1 MLGCPLNATDHA
13 QSGLDS
19 IYTKRLKPTKV
30 RMHVKVNPIRTR
42 EEVRPLRKSQET
54 IVQTEVGTFTDARDA
69 AHDLICLD
77 VTEQVPDVSYLAMNQ
92 WKVKHIQLEKRRVRR
107 VL

>member
-1 MLGCPLNATDHA
+1 
-13 QSGLDS
+13 
-19 IYTKRLKPTKV
+19 
-30 RMHVKVNPIRTR
+30 MHVKVNPIRTR

-77 VTEQVPDVSYLAMNQ
+77 VTEQVPDVSYLTMNQ
-92 WKVKHIQLEKRRVRR
+92 RKVKHIQLEKEESDANFKVHTGYSHSTRHPAQYHPPGARS
-107 VL
+107 